1 MKPELLNLNNVLTSL
16 YQNIKIE
23 EELSGLEENDK
34 KKINLTLSEV
44 HTLEVISDARDKSIT
59 GLSQEL
65 KITPGTF
72 SVCVDKLIKK
82 GYIKRINDDLDK
94 RKVLIDITSKS
105 IPILD
110 MHSSFHEKLLLYSL
124 DTLKLDINELT
135 KSLEKINNYIEEMSD
150 KNE

>member
-1 MKPELLNLNNVLTSL
+1 MKPELLNLNNALTSL

-23 EELSGLEENDK
+23 EELFIK
-34 KKINLTLSEV
+34 RKKINLTLSEV

-110 MHSSFHEKLLLYSL
+110 MNSSFHEKLLLYSL

>member
-23 EELSGLEENDK
+23 EELFIK
-34 KKINLTLSEV
+34 RKKINLTLSEV
-44 HTLEVISDARDKSIT
+44 RTLEVISDARDKSIT

-150 KNE
+150 QNE